1 MDKNEIKKVLKEV
14 RISFVHYILVDKP
27 ETTNRELSEIL
38 GTSKSSITN
47 YRKEIEKREAAGQPA
62 AKYDVSTYSPSSVD
76 EVLLTIAR
84 TIEDQTQVETEAEAK
99 MDEVFSVVSK
109 FLKEQAKESEAKVS
123 EAKAKEDKNET
134 IRKIL
139 SKLIFGSLVS

>member
-76 EVLLTIAR
+76 EVLLNIAR
-84 TIEDQTQVETEAEAK
+84 TIDEQTQVETEAEAK
-99 MDEVFSVVSK
+99 MDKVFSE
-109 FLKEQAKESEAKVS
+109 EQAKESEAKAS
-123 EAKAKEDKNET
+123 EVKTKEDKNET

>member
-14 RISFVHYILVDKP
+14 RISFVHYILVDRP

-76 EVLLTIAR
+76 EVLLNIAR
-84 TIEDQTQVETEAEAK
+84 TIDEQTQVETEAEAK
-99 MDEVFSVVSK
+99 MDKVFSE
-109 FLKEQAKESEAKVS
+109 EQAKESEAKVS

>member
-1 MDKNEIKKVLKEV
+1 MDKNEIKKVLQGV
-14 RISFVHYILVDKP
+14 RISFVHYILVDRP

-76 EVLLTIAR
+76 EVLLNIAR
-84 TIEDQTQVETEAEAK
+84 TIDEQTQVETEAEAK
-99 MDEVFSVVSK
+99 MDKVFSE
-109 FLKEQAKESEAKVS
+109 EQAKESEAKVS

>member
-27 ETTNRELSEIL
+27 ETTNSELSEIL

-62 AKYDVSTYSPSSVD
+62 AKYDVSTYSPSSVV
-76 EVLLTIAR
+76 EVLLNIAR
-84 TIEDQTQVETEAEAK
+84 TIDEQTQVETEAEAK
-99 MDEVFSVVSK
+99 MDEVFS
-109 FLKEQAKESEAKVS
+109 KEQVKESEAKVS
-123 EAKAKEDKNET
+123 EVKTKEDKNET

>member
-62 AKYDVSTYSPSSVD
+62 AKYDASTYSPSSVD
-76 EVLLTIAR
+76 EVLLNIAR
-84 TIEDQTQVETEAEAK
+84 TIDEQTQVETEAEAK
-99 MDEVFSVVSK
+99 MDKVFSE
-109 FLKEQAKESEAKVS
+109 EQAKESEAKAS
-123 EAKAKEDKNET
+123 EAEAKEDKNET